1 MRIVFRFVAAD
12 CGGHS
17 YRGKQVTCLAA
28 LAALFCLAP
37 TVRKCSRRL
46 AQASGAETVL
56 KPGLGQGQ
64 AVRFASTP
72 AIGGKS
78 AFERHPASCTVDTA
92 RGGCGCHPMSLRETL
107 AKARLSHNGGES
119 VVWPTNDIPM
129 DH

>member
-92 RGGCGCHPMSLRETL
+92 RGGCGCHPMSLRAAVGKGKIVTQRRRISRMADE
-107 AKARLSHNGGES
+107 
-119 VVWPTNDIPM
+119 
-129 DH
+129 